1 MFSWNWK
8 KEILTV
14 PNLLSLF
21 RLVLIPIYVRMYLR
35 AETPAEY
42 FLAGSVMAASC
53 LTDLLDGKIARHF
66 HMVSHVGMV
75 LDPLA
80 DKLTQLSLMLCLASR
95 YPLLYPVLALF
106 VVKELFQL
114 FAVVLCFR
122 RGKALPGALNVG
134 KLCTAVLFITLIM
147 LVLFPQADPFLAE
160 IMVLTD
166 GFLLLLSFTCYFLAY
181 FGKNPRIQDLE

>member
-21 RLVLIPIYVRMYLR
+21 RLVLIPVYVRMYLR
-35 AETPAEY
+35 AETTAEY
-42 FLAGSVMAASC
+42 FLAGSVMAVSC

-66 HMVSHVGMV
+66 HMVSHVGMI

-95 YPLLYPVLALF
+95 YPMLYPVLALF

-114 FAVVLCFR
+114 FAVIHCFR
-122 RGKALPGALNVG
+122 RCKALPGALNVG

-147 LVLFPQADPFLAE
+147 LVLFPQTDPFLAE
-160 IMVLTD
+160 IAVLTD